1 VLDYAT
7 CDLLREW
14 PLAEATFTFRLDEE
28 LKNRFAAAAKSN
40 EQSGDQLLRDF
51 MREYVAR
58 EAAGAEYDGWF
69 RGEVEAAIRESMDPE
84 IEQLPH
90 DAVRSNWLSKRSSLN
105 ERAEAEGKRT

>member
-1 VLDYAT
+1 M
-7 CDLLREW
+7 
-14 PLAEATFTFRLDEE
+14 AEATFTFRLDEE

-40 EQSGDQLLRDF
+40 EQSGDQLLRDY

-58 EAAGAEYDGWF
+58 EADGADYDAWF
-69 RGEVEAAIRESMDPE
+69 RSEVDAAIRESANPE

-90 DAVRSNWLSKRSSLN
+90 EDVRSNWLSRRALLS